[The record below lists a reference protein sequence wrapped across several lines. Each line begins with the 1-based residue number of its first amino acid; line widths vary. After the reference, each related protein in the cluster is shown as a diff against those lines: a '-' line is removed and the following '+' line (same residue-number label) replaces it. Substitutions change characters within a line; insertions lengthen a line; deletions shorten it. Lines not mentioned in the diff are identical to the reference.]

1 MMQDTRDP
9 ELIFFS
15 VKTITLGFGYFFILF
30 FSFNRGS
37 HRIVKQFRKQ
47 RQALRV
53 GSNVSFQN
61 LHNLTGHDI
70 CTT

>member
-1 MMQDTRDP
+1 MMQDTLDP
-9 ELIFFS
+9 ELIFFFS
-15 VKTITLGFGYFFILF
+15 QNNHIRVWVFFILF

-61 LHNLTGHDI
+61 LHN
-70 CTT
+70 

>member
-1 MMQDTRDP
+1 MQDTRDP
-9 ELIFFS
+9 ELIFFL
-15 VKTITLGFGYFFILF
+15 VQTITLGFGYFFLF
-30 FSFNRGS
+30 FSFNHGS

-61 LHNLTGHDI
+61 LHN
-70 CTT
+70 